1 MNYEQTSHKRKKQMA
16 QALKK
21 LMLQKS
27 LNKITIQ
34 EISAECG
41 ISRYTFY
48 YHFKDIYELLLWMF
62 QENTL
67 SLIQVSE
74 NCLTWEEG
82 FQLVLKNI
90 EENRQVFKCTLD
102 SLADE
107 ALRKM
112 FYQEIHHI
120 MRLFLSDIR
129 GQYQVSEKYQDFLGD
144 FYTCALSGVL
154 IDWIRQDIDFTENTI
169 LKYFH
174 PLMSGEAI
182 RVAFQQAETDG
193 L

>member
-1 MNYEQTSHKRKKQMA
+1 MTYEQTSYKRKKQLSE
-16 QALKK
+16 ALKK
-21 LMLQKS
+21 LMRQKNLS
-27 LNKITIQ
+27 KITIQ

-48 YHFKDIYELLLWMF
+48 YHFKDIYELLLWTF

-90 EENRQVFKCTLD
+90 EENRQVFKNTLD
-102 SLADE
+102 SLADD
-107 ALRKM
+107 ALRRM
-112 FYQEIHHI
+112 FYQEIRHI
-120 MRLFLSDIR
+120 MQMFLSDIG

-144 FYTCALSGVL
+144 FYTAALSGVL
-154 IDWIRQDIDFTENTI
+154 IDWIRQDIDFSEDTI

-174 PLMSGEAI
+174 PLMNGDAI
-182 RVAFQQAETDG
+182 KVALRHAESDG

>member
-1 MNYEQTSHKRKKQMA
+1 MNYEQTSYKRKKQLSE
-16 QALKK
+16 ALKK
-21 LMLQKS
+21 LMKQKS
-27 LNKITIQ
+27 LNKITVQ
-34 EISAECG
+34 EISAACG

-48 YHFKDIYELLLWMF
+48 YHFKDIYELLLWTF

-102 SLADE
+102 GLADD

-112 FYQEIHHI
+112 FYQEIRHI
-120 MRLFLSDIR
+120 MQMFLSDIG
-129 GQYQVSEKYQDFLGD
+129 GQYQVSEKYKDFLGD
-144 FYTCALSGVL
+144 FYTAALSGIL
-154 IDWIRQDIDFTENTI
+154 IDWIRQDIDFSEDTI

-174 PLMSGEAI
+174 PLMSGDTI
-182 RVAFQQAETDG
+182 KTAFRQAESNG